1 MSTPKPK
8 TIEVS
13 VVRPSPRATLT
24 TTKELEAEFEQARL
38 AFEDAR
44 KAKEE
49 RERKAKEEAERKA
62 KEEEAA
68 RKAAAAKAA
77 AEAERLATLAKH
89 KRELERTRIAE
100 QTKSS
105 SKNVSGGMS
114 AYVDENGKL
123 VWS

>member
-68 RKAAAAKAA
+68 RKAALEQELRRA
-77 AEAERLATLAKH
+77 AEERR
-89 KRELERTRIAE
+89 KREAIEQEAE
-100 QTKSS
+100 ALAAMAATW
-105 SKNVSGGMS
+105 
-114 AYVDENGKL
+114 L
-123 VWS
+123 

>member
-1 MSTPKPK
+1 MSLYLLSYAVSHQTLIVRAYIEPNKSAPQQTPTPQKAP
-8 TIEVS
+8 E
-13 VVRPSPRATLT
+13 TLT
-24 TTKELEAEFEQARL
+24 KKQRQHAAKREAE
-38 AFEDAR
+38 
-44 KAKEE
+44 K
-49 RERKAKEEAERKA
+49 
-62 KEEEAA
+62 
-68 RKAAAAKAA
+68 AAKAA

-100 QTKSS
+100 QAKSS